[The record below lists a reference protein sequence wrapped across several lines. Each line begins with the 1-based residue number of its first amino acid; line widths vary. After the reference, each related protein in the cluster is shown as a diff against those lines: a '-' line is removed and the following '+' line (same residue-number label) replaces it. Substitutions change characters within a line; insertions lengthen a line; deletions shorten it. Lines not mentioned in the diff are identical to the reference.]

1 MSRGPVDRVARAE
14 RDAAF
19 RRAVDEAK
27 QRYNISD
34 VVGRTRKVTRAG
46 KNEKRA
52 LCAFHSERTPSMQ
65 LNDAKGT
72 YHCFGCGASGDLVS
86 YVMKTENI
94 GFMDALRWLGAASLP
109 GVDPSQRA
117 KAAAEDE
124 GDRQHAIDR
133 ARGVWEKA
141 RLAPGTP
148 AEVYLRSRGIIMPIP
163 HTIRFA
169 MTPAWYNDDTGE
181 CGPDLPALV
190 GAVVDGDDQL
200 IGLQRI
206 FLADGGKAKA
216 RMEKPKRSLGR
227 VKGGAL
233 RLNSDAES
241 HADEL
246 IVTEGPEDG
255 LSLAQELDAEVWVTL
270 GTAMMPFIDYPP
282 RIVSIVIAGQ
292 NDGPGRAAAEKAE
305 EELAER
311 GFATRLMWPA
321 DGFKDWNDQLRGIW
335 S

>member
-1 MSRGPVDRVARAE
+1 MSRRPIDRVARAE

-34 VVGRTRKVTRAG
+34 IVARTRKVTRAG

-86 YVMKTENI
+86 YVMKTEGL
-94 GFMDALRWLGAASLP
+94 GFMDAMRWLGAASLP
-109 GVDPSQRA
+109 GVDPAQRA

-124 GDRQHAIDR
+124 ADRQRAIDR
-133 ARGVWEKA
+133 ARMVWE
-141 RLAPGTP
+141 RGVPAPGTP
-148 AEVYLRSRGIIMPIP
+148 AEVYLRSRGIVMPIP
-163 HTIRFA
+163 HTIRFG
-169 MTPAWYNDDTGE
+169 MTPAWYDDDTGE
-181 CGPDLPALV
+181 CGPDLPALL

-200 IGLQRI
+200 IGLQRV
-206 FLADGGKAKA
+206 FLADGGRSKS
-216 RMEKPKRSLGR
+216 RMQKPKRSLGR

-233 RLNSDAES
+233 RINSDADS
-241 HADEL
+241 FGDEL
-246 IVTEGPEDG
+246 ILTEGPEDG
-255 LSLAQELDAEVWVTL
+255 LSLAQELEAEVWVTL

-292 NDGPGRAAAEKAE
+292 NDAAGRAAVEQAE

-311 GFATRLMWPA
+311 GFATRTMWPA
-321 DGFKDWNDQLRGIW
+321 EGYKDWNDQLQGIR

>member
-1 MSRGPVDRVARAE
+1 MSRRPVDRVARAE

-34 VVGRTRKVTRAG
+34 VVARTRKVQRAG

-52 LCAFHSERTPSMQ
+52 LCAFHNERTPSMQ

-72 YHCFGCGASGDLVS
+72 YHCFGCGASGDIVS
-86 YVMKTENI
+86 YVMKTEGL
-94 GFMDALRWLGAASLP
+94 GFMDAMRWLGMAQLP
-109 GVDPSQRA
+109 AVDPAQRA
-117 KAAAEDE
+117 VAAAEDE
-124 GDRQHAIDR
+124 EDRQRAIAR
-133 ARGVWEKA
+133 ARGVWDKA
-141 RLAPGTP
+141 RPAPGTP
-148 AEVYLRSRGIIMPIP
+148 AEVYLRSRGITMPIP

-169 MTPAWYNDDTGE
+169 MTPAWYDDGTGE

-190 GAVVDGDDQL
+190 GAVVDGSDHL

-206 FLADGGKAKA
+206 FLADGGTRKA

-233 RLNSDAES
+233 RLNSDADS
-241 HADEL
+241 YGHEL
-246 IVTEGPEDG
+246 ILTEGPEDG
-255 LSLAQELDAEVWVTL
+255 LSLAQELGAEVWVTL

-282 RIVSIVIAGQ
+282 RVVSIVIAGQ
-292 NDGPGRAAAEKAE
+292 NDAAGRAAVEQAE
-305 EELAER
+305 EELFER
-311 GFATRLMWPA
+311 GFATRTMWPA
-321 DGFKDWNDQLRGIW
+321 EGFNDWNDQLRGIR

>member
-1 MSRGPVDRVARAE
+1 MSRRPIDRVARAE

-34 VVGRTRKVTRAG
+34 VVARTRKVTRAG
-46 KNEKRA
+46 RNEKRA
-52 LCAFHSERTPSMQ
+52 LCAFHNERTPSMQ

-72 YHCFGCGASGDLVS
+72 YHCFGCGASGDIVS
-86 YVMKTENI
+86 YVMKTEGL
-94 GFMDALRWLGAASLP
+94 GFMDAMRWLGMAQLP
-109 GVDPSQRA
+109 PVDPAQRA
-117 KAAAEDE
+117 IAAAEDE
-124 GDRQHAIDR
+124 EDRQRAIAR
-133 ARGVWEKA
+133 AQGVWDKA
-141 RLAPGTP
+141 RPAPGTP
-148 AEVYLRSRGIIMPIP
+148 AETYLRSRGILMPVP

-169 MTPAWYNDDTGE
+169 MTPAWYDDATGE

-190 GAVVDGDDQL
+190 GAVVDGRDRL

-206 FLADGGKAKA
+206 FLADGGKRKA

-233 RLNSDAES
+233 RLNSDADS
-241 HADEL
+241 YGHEL
-246 IVTEGPEDG
+246 ILTEGPEDG
-255 LSLAQELDAEVWVTL
+255 LSLAQELGAEVWVTL

-282 RIVSIVIAGQ
+282 RVVSIVIAGQ
-292 NDGPGRAAAEKAE
+292 NDDAGRAAVEQAEDD
-305 EELAER
+305 LAER
-311 GFATRLMWPA
+311 GFATRTMWPA
-321 DGFKDWNDQLRGIW
+321 DGFKDWNDQLRGIR

>member
-117 KAAAEDE
+117 KAAASMRSIAPAAF
-124 GDRQHAIDR
+124 GRR
-133 ARGVWEKA
+133 RG
-141 RLAPGTP
+141 
-148 AEVYLRSRGIIMPIP
+148 S
-163 HTIRFA
+163 
-169 MTPAWYNDDTGE
+169 
-181 CGPDLPALV
+181 LPAHP
-190 GAVVDGDDQL
+190 
-200 IGLQRI
+200 R
-206 FLADGGKAKA
+206 
-216 RMEKPKRSLGR
+216 RS
-227 VKGGAL
+227 
-233 RLNSDAES
+233 
-241 HADEL
+241 
-246 IVTEGPEDG
+246 TC
-255 LSLAQELDAEVWVTL
+255 
-270 GTAMMPFIDYPP
+270 
-282 RIVSIVIAGQ
+282 
-292 NDGPGRAAAEKAE
+292 AAAASSCPS
-305 EELAER
+305 R
-311 GFATRLMWPA
+311 TRSASP
-321 DGFKDWNDQLRGIW
+321 
-335 S
+335 